1 MKTRTEVHPNDPAGP
16 AGKAGKANKEG
27 EEDKKQ
33 LLNERRNSSVAALLR
48 EFAPL
53 VRRVARQYSGRG
65 AERDDLMQ
73 EGCLALTAIARRCTR
88 KQIAHRLANR
98 LPDIVRDA
106 ALKMRWRSGA
116 RSFDS
121 DWEAGDW
128 ALDVPD
134 ERAQRD
140 FEELEVADLLERLL
154 DEPDRAVARA
164 AIDGMTQRE
173 IASAMGTTQQAIAK
187 RLKKI
192 RLALEGA
199 R

>member
-1 MKTRTEVHPNDPAGP
+1 MKTRTEVHPNDP

-53 VRRVARQYSGRG
+53 VRRVARKYSGRG

-128 ALDVPD
+128 APDVPD

-154 DEPDRAVARA
+154 DESDRAVARA